1 LKILKYG
8 TASHPGIDALKICL
22 TFMAVSG
29 IFCNLRDIKIRNYM
43 NNREKKPVMI
53 IIIPVTVLLLGLT
66 GFTVSLMVPQE
77 NLKSKYSYKDFES
90 SKKCRSCHPGFYEQ
104 WSQAMMSQ
112 AYTHIWDEIEYFD
125 LAVAHARAKPEIK
138 DVVDGCNGCHTP
150 LAFMGGG
157 QFPPPRPSEKSMA
170 NESVSCEVCHL
181 VQSAQTDPPYNFS
194 YLIKPG
200 MTKYA
205 GRNPEIES
213 PAHKIVQNDFF
224 RTTEFC
230 GNCHNEKNPFG
241 VWVKSTQLEW
251 KEGPY
256 SKEDIRCQDCHMPK
270 AEYQYALMGKSHEDA
285 RLHLFHGAHDP
296 GKVRGTIELR
306 IQPDIREAEPGET
319 VVFTVALF
327 NQKTGHKFPTGS
339 VEDRIAWLNVEATD
353 AKGKVFHLN
362 VDKKGFDGEEYTIS
376 GDYLAYQDMGVPL
389 NITDFKGLQR
399 DGIPAGNRIFR
410 MPYFDP
416 EGRMTIMQWN
426 TAKLGVDYRIGPR
439 AVKIENFTFRLPFDI
454 APGELKV
461 KAQLNYQL
469 LVKTVAD
476 FLKVPE
482 DESRIIPVNDHTT
495 YLTVL
500 P

>member
-1 LKILKYG
+1 MSSKKKNDGLILTILFG
-8 TASHPGIDALKICL
+8 VI
-22 TFMAVSG
+22 
-29 IFCNLRDIKIRNYM
+29 
-43 NNREKKPVMI
+43 
-53 IIIPVTVLLLGLT
+53 LLGLT
-66 GFTVSLMVPQE
+66 AFTVHMIAPQE
-77 NLKSKYSYKDFES
+77 DLKGKYSYKDFES
-90 SKKCRSCHPGFYEQ
+90 SKKCRSCHPGLYEQ

-112 AYTHIWDEIEYFD
+112 AYTHLWDEIEYFD
-125 LAVAHARAKPEIK
+125 LAVAHVRAKPELK
-138 DVVDGCNGCHTP
+138 EAVDGCNGCHTP
-150 LAFMGGG
+150 LAFMGGPL
-157 QFPPPRPSEKSMA
+157 PPARPSENTMA

-181 VQSAQTDPPYNFS
+181 IQSAQTDPPFNYS

-205 GRNPEIES
+205 GRDAEIES
-213 PAHKIVQNDFF
+213 PAHKIVKNDFF
-224 RTTEFC
+224 KTTEFC

-241 VWVKSTQLEW
+241 IWVKSTQLEW

-256 SKEDIRCQDCHMPK
+256 AREGIRCHECHMPK
-270 AEYQYALMGKSHEDA
+270 AEYQYTIMGRPHNDA

-319 VVFTVALF
+319 VVFTIALF

-353 AKGKVFHLN
+353 AKGKVYHLN
-362 VDKKGFDGEEYTIS
+362 VDKKGFEGEEYTIS
-376 GDYLAYQDMGVPL
+376 GDNLAYQDMGVPL
-389 NITDFKGLQR
+389 NIPDFKGVKR
-399 DGIPAGNRIFR
+399 DGIPEGNRIFR

-439 AVKIENFTFRLPFDI
+439 ETKVESFTFRLPFDI
-454 APGELKV
+454 APGELMV

-469 LVKTVAD
+469 LVKPVAD

-482 DESRIIPVNDHTT
+482 EESRIIPVNDHTT
-495 YLTVL
+495 FLTIL